1 LSGDQIEGFFHPG
14 VNKTGIKRKPS
25 FFNVLDRLRVEKG
38 AEYLERGV
46 EISCVGNLGEFR
58 PLRHD
63 LFFFICI
70 LDNLG
75 SIGKYILVNVPGA
88 EHVN

>member
-1 LSGDQIEGFFHPG
+1 MSRRQQNREQEEA
-14 VNKTGIKRKPS
+14 N
-25 FFNVLDRLRVEKG
+25 FFNIFDKLRVETG
-38 AEYLERGV
+38 DEYLGRGV
-46 EISCVGNLGEFR
+46 EISCVGNLGELR
-58 PLRHD
+58 PLGHD